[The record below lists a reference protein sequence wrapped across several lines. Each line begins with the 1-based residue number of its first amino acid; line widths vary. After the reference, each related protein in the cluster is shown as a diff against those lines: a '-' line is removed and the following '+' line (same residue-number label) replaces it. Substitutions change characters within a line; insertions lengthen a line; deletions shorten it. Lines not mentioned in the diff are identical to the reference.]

1 MTPRLG
7 VGEEAAGLGT
17 EQEQLIWEMSW
28 LVGSVLK
35 VSEGHHDEQ
44 GEQALKMQE
53 LWRERMA
60 TEVGSGG
67 YRTEETLQLR
77 YWVTFQR

>member
-53 LWRERMA
+53 LGERGWLLKLDREVIA
-60 TEVGSGG
+60 
-67 YRTEETLQLR
+67 
-77 YWVTFQR
+77 QRRHCNSDTG